1 MNVFTAG
8 GSNWQ
13 ILPMASAGMS
23 PWKSSGACS
32 PAGSSEA
39 AGTERSLP
47 RVHGDALT
55 PREQTL
61 ISGSSVFVQLTS
73 LMFWFIF
80 NMKVIDNDVVSV
92 LYHLRRPVFWRNPK
106 NTWCG
111 CSTMES
117 KPDLLRI
124 FLLALCWSLAH
135 CSFSQRV
142 CHTCTFPQYLTE
154 AELVHV
160 YMLCKLSVF
169 MPGWIT
175 YCITATICINCTAET
190 VKQLSE
196 TVISCWLH

>member
-73 LMFWFIF
+73 LMF
-80 NMKVIDNDVVSV
+80 
-92 LYHLRRPVFWRNPK
+92 
-106 NTWCG
+106 
-111 CSTMES
+111 
-117 KPDLLRI
+117 
-124 FLLALCWSLAH
+124 
-135 CSFSQRV
+135 
-142 CHTCTFPQYLTE
+142 
-154 AELVHV
+154 
-160 YMLCKLSVF
+160 
-169 MPGWIT
+169 
-175 YCITATICINCTAET
+175 
-190 VKQLSE
+190 
-196 TVISCWLH
+196 